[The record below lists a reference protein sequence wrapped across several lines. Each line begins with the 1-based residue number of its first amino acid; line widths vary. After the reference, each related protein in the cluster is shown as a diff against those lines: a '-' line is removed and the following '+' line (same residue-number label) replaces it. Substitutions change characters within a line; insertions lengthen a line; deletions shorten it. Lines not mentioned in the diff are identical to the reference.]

1 MRILIDILHPHD
13 VLVYRHFRTE
23 MLRRGHDIEVT
34 SRSKD
39 VTVELLDA
47 FDIPHRVLSD
57 QATGT
62 LGLGRE
68 LMSRTR
74 KLISVARRFR
84 PDVMTELAGPSII
97 PAARLLR
104 IPAAVFYDTEFATRT
119 NSWVYPLATTVC
131 TPDSYYG
138 TVRGKHI
145 TYPSYQEL
153 AYLHPNHFSANRD
166 KLTAFGLDPYE
177 PFSLVR
183 FVSWQAS
190 HDTRE
195 IALTVDQQSALVDR
209 LGQYGQVVISS
220 EGPVPEALAGHKLQG
235 PLHEVHHLLA
245 FAQVVVGES
254 ATMASEAAVLGTPSV
269 FIAKTGRGYTDDQER
284 RYGLARTIPPTGFE
298 EAIEAVEAAAAL
310 SPEERGQRRTQL
322 LADKIDLTAW
332 MVEFFETRYG

>member
-23 MLRRGHDIEVT
+23 MIARGHEIVVT
-34 SRSKD
+34 SRTKD
-39 VTVELLDA
+39 VATQLLA
-47 FDIPHRVLSD
+47 GFDIPHTVLSD
-57 QATGT
+57 QAVGSV
-62 LGLGRE
+62 GLARE
-68 LMSRTR
+68 LIVRTR
-74 KLISVARRFR
+74 RLISVARRFR

-138 TVRGKHI
+138 KVRGTHI

-153 AYLHPNHFSANRD
+153 AYLHPARFTPDRER
-166 KLTAFGLDPYE
+166 LRVFGLDPDE

-190 HDTRE
+190 HDTGE
-195 IALTVDQQSALVDR
+195 IALTVDQQSALIEHLTQ
-209 LGQYGQVVISS
+209 LGRVLISS
-220 EGPVPEALAGHKLQG
+220 EGPVPRALAAHQLEG
-235 PLHEVHHLLA
+235 PVEDIHHLLA
-245 FAQVVVGES
+245 FARVAVGES
-254 ATMASEAAVLGTPSV
+254 STMSSEAAVLGTPAV

-284 RYGLARTIPPTGFE
+284 RYELVRTIHPSEFE
-298 EAIEAVEAAAAL
+298 AAIEATSDAAAL
-310 SPEERGQRRTQL
+310 TSEQRTARRTRL
-322 LADKIDLTAW
+322 LTDKTDLTAW
-332 MVEFFETRYG
+332 MVDFFERTYG